1 MLRCQDLEVLEKTLE
16 LLLIPA
22 RKIESQKS
30 LSDKFDNLID
40 YRVIEA
46 ISQCV
51 LPPLNPPSE
60 NENIELQFAYVHFSQ
75 LETVNDKEKLEY
87 CRLLALSIY
96 LMMSSDIPADV
107 TGFSINPTIIADTA
121 KLLSA
126 IPKSKDMKIETGA
139 LSAMRGFLKFDSKWT
154 ETIYSMDAAASHGP
168 IATIFK
174 TISHCI
180 LENQG
185 KSLVLICSFII
196 FIFYRYPL

>member
-1 MLRCQDLEVLEKTLE
+1 ME

-40 YRVIEA
+40 YRVVEVLA
-46 ISQCV
+46 HCV
-51 LPPLNPPSE
+51 LPPTNQPAS
-60 NENIELQFAYVHFSQ
+60 NENIELLFSYSHFKLIDNLLS
-75 LETVNDKEKLEY
+75 TTPNDNDNNNYNNNISNIREQLEY

-126 IPKSKDMKIETGA
+126 TPSSKDMKIEIGA

-180 LENQG
+180 LEKKG
-185 KSLVLICSFII
+185 ILSFII
-196 FIFYRYPL
+196 YYHL

>member
-1 MLRCQDLEVLEKTLE
+1 MLRCEELSVLEATLE

-46 ISQCV
+46 LAQCV
-51 LPPLNPPSE
+51 LPPSKAPSG
-60 NENIELQFAYVHFSQ
+60 NENIELQFAFRHARLLESYVGDQ
-75 LETVNDKEKLEY
+75 KKGEQVEY

-107 TGFSINPTIIADTA
+107 TGFSINPTIIADTCR
-121 KLLSA
+121 LLSA
-126 IPKSKDMKIETGA
+126 RPVSSDQKIEIGA

-154 ETIYSMDAAASHGP
+154 ETIYSMDATASHGP
-168 IATIFK
+168 LATIFK

-180 LENQG
+180 IEGQEG
-185 KSLVLICSFII
+185 KVFNVSAQH
-196 FIFYRYPL
+196 

>member
-1 MLRCQDLEVLEKTLE
+1 MTVLEKTLE

-40 YRVIEA
+40 YRVIESL
-46 ISQCV
+46 SQCV
-51 LPPLNPPSE
+51 LPPLNPPGE
-60 NENIELQFAYVHFSQ
+60 NENIELQFAYSHFKN
-75 LETVNDKEKLEY
+75 LKEVNALDHGEQVEY

-96 LMMSSDIPADV
+96 LMMSSDITSDV
-107 TGFSINPTIIADTA
+107 TGFSVNPTLIADTS

-126 IPKSKDMKIETGA
+126 VPKSTDMKLETGA
-139 LSAMRGFLKFDSKWT
+139 MSAMKGFLKFDSKWT

-180 LENQG
+180 LSNEG
-185 KSLVLICSFII
+185 TLDII
-196 FIFYRYPL
+196 

>member
-1 MLRCQDLEVLEKTLE
+1 MRCEDLQVLEKTLE

-30 LSDKFDNLID
+30 LSDKFDDLID

-46 ISQCV
+46 LAQCV
-51 LPPLNPPSE
+51 LAPLNPPSD
-60 NENIELQFAYVHFSQ
+60 NESIELKFAYNHFRQ
-75 LETVNDKEKLEY
+75 LEAESNKEQLEY

-96 LMMSSDIPADV
+96 LMMSSDVPADV
-107 TGFSINPTIIADTA
+107 TGFSINPTLIADTA

-126 IPKSKDMKIETGA
+126 APKSQEMKIETGA

-185 KSLVLICSFII
+185 NGFIY
-196 FIFYRYPL
+196 FKL

>member
-1 MLRCQDLEVLEKTLE
+1 MRCQDLKILEKTLE

-46 ISQCV
+46 LAQCV
-51 LPPLNPPSE
+51 LPPQTPPSL
-60 NENIELQFAYVHFSQ
+60 NENIELQFAYSHFNLLKENSSYSF
-75 LETVNDKEKLEY
+75 ETVEY

-126 IPKSKDMKIETGA
+126 TPKTLEMKIETGA

-168 IATIFK
+168 IASIFK
-174 TISHCI
+174 TISSCI
-180 LENQG
+180 LENKG
-185 KSLVLICSFII
+185 INPRDKRF
-196 FIFYRYPL
+196 

>member
-1 MLRCQDLEVLEKTLE
+1 M
-16 LLLIPA
+16 IPA

-40 YRVIEA
+40 YRVVEVLA
-46 ISQCV
+46 HCV
-51 LPPLNPPSE
+51 LPPINQPAA
-60 NENIELQFAYVHFSQ
+60 NENIEMLFSYSHFKLIDSLLAQ
-75 LETVNDKEKLEY
+75 SSLSENIREQLEY

-126 IPKSKDMKIETGA
+126 SPSSKDMKIEIGA

-180 LENQG
+180 LENKG
-185 KSLVLICSFII
+185 ILFFIFII
-196 FIFYRYPL
+196 ILY

>member
-1 MLRCQDLEVLEKTLE
+1 MNNLLRCEDLIVLEKTLE

-46 ISQCV
+46 LAQCV
-51 LPPLNPPSE
+51 LPPLNAPSE
-60 NENIELQFAYVHFSQ
+60 NENIELQFAYSHYKNLAENGHGEQV
-75 LETVNDKEKLEY
+75 EY

-107 TGFSINPTIIADTA
+107 TGFSINPTLIADTA

-126 IPKSKDMKIETGA
+126 SPKSFEMKLEAGA

-180 LENQG
+180 LSNEGNNRD
-185 KSLVLICSFII
+185 SV
-196 FIFYRYPL
+196 

>member
-1 MLRCQDLEVLEKTLE
+1 MLRCQDLTVLEKTLE

-46 ISQCV
+46 LAQSV

-60 NENIELQFAYVHFSQ
+60 NENIELQFSYSHFKL
-75 LETVNDKEKLEY
+75 LEKNLSEHGEQAEY

-107 TGFSINPTIIADTA
+107 TGFSINPTLIADTA

-126 IPKSKDMKIETGA
+126 APKSSDMKLETGA

-180 LENQG
+180 LSNEG
-185 KSLVLICSFII
+185 TPHII
-196 FIFYRYPL
+196 

>member
-1 MLRCQDLEVLEKTLE
+1 MRCQDLSVLEKTLE

-46 ISQCV
+46 LAQCV
-51 LPPLNPPSE
+51 LPPLAAPSE
-60 NENIELQFAYVHFSQ
+60 NENIELQFAYSHHKNLSGLGNGEQV
-75 LETVNDKEKLEY
+75 EY

-107 TGFSINPTIIADTA
+107 TGFSINPTLIADTA

-126 IPKSKDMKIETGA
+126 IPKSVDMKLETGA

-180 LENQG
+180 LSNEG
-185 KSLVLICSFII
+185 KIKCLV
-196 FIFYRYPL
+196 YPRSNCFL

>member
-1 MLRCQDLEVLEKTLE
+1 MLRCQDLKVLEKTLE

-40 YRVIEA
+40 YRVVEA
-46 ISQCV
+46 LAQCV
-51 LPPLNPPSE
+51 LPPLSPPSV
-60 NENIELQFAYVHFSQ
+60 NENIELQFSYSHSK
-75 LETVNDKEKLEY
+75 LLEEYEESETVEY

-126 IPKSKDMKIETGA
+126 SPKTTDMKTETGA

-168 IATIFK
+168 IATIFR
-174 TISHCI
+174 TISNCI
-180 LENQG
+180 LEG
-185 KSLVLICSFII
+185 KGKETHNA
-196 FIFYRYPL
+196 P

>member
-1 MLRCQDLEVLEKTLE
+1 MLEKTLE

-46 ISQCV
+46 LAQCV
-51 LPPLNPPSE
+51 LPPLNPAGA
-60 NENIELQFAYVHFSQ
+60 NENIELQFAYVHFHQ
-75 LETVNDKEKLEY
+75 LENEPNKEKLEY

-96 LMMSSDIPADV
+96 LMMSSDITADV

-126 IPKSKDMKIETGA
+126 TPKSKDMKIETGA

-185 KSLVLICSFII
+185 TFPLSFEDIN
-196 FIFYRYPL
+196 LS